1 MKTLW
6 IVNKCCGALQLK
18 RFGKKST
25 SGLWLDAMIEE
36 ARAFGEDEIVVVNIE
51 KTVTLP
57 KFVDGNVTYYTLE
70 GASHEKYDYKSEK
83 SVSAWR
89 EIIEAENPDLIE
101 IWGTEFPYALA
112 ALKAADGKIPSVV
125 FIQGI
130 LDSIGKYYL
139 ASLTDKEIRTAITLR
154 DVLTG
159 TTLRQIKKG
168 FEKRAEYEKEIL
180 RLSGHIIAENQWTVA
195 YCSKA
200 CPDVKTHHLPLSI
213 SQSFLNY
220 EWSEEN
226 MTPHTIMCAASN
238 YSVKG
243 LHMLLK
249 ALCMVKKK
257 YPDVKLFVP
266 GLPLR
271 KTDTLIL
278 KLKQNGYERLIA
290 KMIKELDLVENV
302 TYTGTLVADEMAERM
317 SKVNCFAVCSSIE
330 NHSSTLKEAMTVG
343 APCVSSFVGGIGE
356 YAKDGENCLL
366 HRFEDYEV
374 LANNICRI
382 FDDKQLRQKLSANA
396 KETLRSPNQVCSYE
410 KMRNIFVD
418 IVE

>member
-1 MKTLW
+1 MHFE
-6 IVNKCCGALQLK
+6 
-18 RFGKKST
+18 RFGRRST
-25 SGLWLDAMIEE
+25 SGLWLDAMLEE
-36 ARAFGEDEIVVVNIE
+36 APIFGEDKIVVVNIE

-57 KFVDGNVTYYTLE
+57 KFEDGNVTYYTLQ
-70 GASHEKYDYKSEK
+70 GVANEKYDYKSER
-83 SVSAWR
+83 SVAAWK
-89 EIIEAENPDLIE
+89 EIIDAEKPDLIE

-125 FIQGI
+125 FIQGV

-139 ASLTDKEIRTAITLR
+139 AGLTDKEIKTAVTLR

-159 TTLRQIKKG
+159 TTLRKIKRG
-168 FEKRAEYEKEIL
+168 FEKRAEYEKEII
-180 RLSGHIIAENQWTVA
+180 RLSGHIIAENQWTVS
-195 YCSKA
+195 YCTKA
-200 CPDVKTHHLPLSI
+200 CPDVKTHYLPLSI
-213 SQSFLNY
+213 SQSFSEYN
-220 EWSEEN
+220 WSEEN
-226 MTPHTIMCAASN
+226 MIPHTIMCAASN

-257 YPDVKLFVP
+257 YPDVKLYVP

-271 KTDTLIL
+271 KTNTLIL
-278 KLKQNGYERLIA
+278 KLKQNGYERLIT
-290 KMIKELDLVENV
+290 KMIKDLDLTENV

-343 APCVSSFVGGIGE
+343 APCVSAFVGGIGE

-382 FDDKQLRQKLSANA
+382 FEDKQLRQKLSENA
-396 KETLRSPNQVCSYE
+396 KETLRSPDQVCSYE
-410 KMRNIFVD
+410 KMRKIFVD
-418 IVE
+418 VQQEG